1 MGIVLL
7 QQWLVALEIC
17 AITGNKL
24 SARPSEGTKCLPESR
39 MRMVRYGI
47 NLEMLECLALPELA
61 RRSVDL
67 IDHDKIA
74 IRQNRDELKS
84 EH

>member
-24 SARPSEGTKCLPESR
+24 SARPSGGTKCLPESHACA
-39 MRMVRYGI
+39 VRYDI
-47 NLEMLECLALPELA
+47 TLEMLECLALPELA
-61 RRSVDL
+61 RRSAGL

-74 IRQNRDELKS
+74 IRQNLRRD
-84 EH
+84 